1 MKFCL
6 VKRRRDLSISLSCLY
21 LLSTNN
27 RKLLLL
33 KKLSVVEFFEG
44 EIIRRKKKND
54 TIPPSHD
61 LFPPMENGKKVM
73 LRHDSVFY
81 SSS

>member
-1 MKFCL
+1 M
-6 VKRRRDLSISLSCLY
+6 
-21 LLSTNN
+21 
-27 RKLLLL
+27 
-33 KKLSVVEFFEG
+33 EFFEG